1 MYKGRIPNILRIIWT
16 IRKIGEKRDRRN
28 ANSQEG
34 CEFWEC
40 FVERESGGI

>member
-1 MYKGRIPNILRIIWT
+1 MDKFE
-16 IRKIGEKRDRRN
+16 KFEKREIEEM
-28 ANSQEG
+28 QEG